1 VSFTTTDKFGCTA
14 TKYRTVQVNALPVAS
29 FTYATGPCD
38 STLIFSSTSVDTSST
53 INTYI
58 WQYGDG
64 SSDTLTTAT
73 ATHKY
78 GTPGEYTATL
88 TVINAN
94 GCIATVSQPVTRTA
108 CLVAATMSTQSLL
121 CQGQSLTFADMST
134 CDGTI
139 SQWDWNFGDGT
150 PSESYTTFK
159 PAVTHTYVNPGPYTI
174 SLKVSTLVGTSTISD
189 STTMDIVVKPTPV
202 AGFATEGV
210 CLGEKTVFS
219 DTTQA
224 NGAIVLY
231 YSWDFGD
238 EGISDTSDLK
248 NPEYLYAVAGTYT
261 TELRVSNQ
269 FGCTD
274 TTRAD
279 VTVNGLPDAGYAN
292 SLACS
297 GQKTYFFDASQP
309 YIAPLAEWGWRV
321 NDGEQYIGN
330 MQGAT
335 PSFVFDSTGTYQVL
349 LTVKDLNGCADTLLQ
364 AVNVN
369 PAPVSAFSY
378 TENVENIQGQVQFT
392 NGSLGAKDYYWD
404 FGNGAI
410 SYLESPLVTYADDG
424 TYTVMLVS
432 VSDQGCHDTTTITY
446 EMMFK
451 GLYVPN
457 AFAPGG
463 TIQATRIWKP
473 VGVNLASYTV
483 EIYNSH
489 GMLLWKSSLLDEHG
503 APAESWDGTYNDK
516 PCQQDVYV
524 WKITAIYRDGT
535 IWYNNDVGEHKGL
548 SEPKWGT
555 VTLVR

>member
-1 VSFTTTDKFGCTA
+1 M
-14 TKYRTVQVNALPVAS
+14 PVAG
-29 FTYATGPCD
+29 FTYANGQCD
-38 STLIFSSTSVDTSST
+38 STLLFTSTSIDTSSLLT
-53 INTYI
+53 TYI

-64 SSDTLTTAT
+64 TSDTLGTAT

-78 GTPGEYTATL
+78 GTPGDYTATL

-94 GCIATVSQPVTRTA
+94 GCMATVSQPVTRTA

-121 CQGQSLTFADMST
+121 CQGQGLTFADMST

-139 SQWDWNFGDGT
+139 SQWLWDFGDGT
-150 PSESYTTFK
+150 PAESYTTYK
-159 PAVTHTYVNPGPYTI
+159 PFVSHTYTSPGPYTVR
-174 SLKVSTLVGTSTISD
+174 LKVSTVVGTSTLSD
-189 STTMDIVVKPTPV
+189 STAMDIVVKPAPV
-202 AGFATEGV
+202 AGFATEAV

-231 YSWDFGD
+231 YRWDFGD
-238 EGISDTSDLK
+238 AGISDTSNLR
-248 NPEYLYAVAGTYT
+248 NPDYLYAVAGTYT
-261 TELRVSNQ
+261 TELRVSNT
-269 FGCTD
+269 FGCAD
-274 TTRAD
+274 TTRAE
-279 VTVNGLPDAGYAN
+279 VRVNGLPEAGYAN
-292 SLACS
+292 SIACS

-309 YIAPLAEWGWRV
+309 YLASLAEWGWRV
-321 NDGEQYIGN
+321 NDGQQFIGS

-335 PSFVFDSTGTYQVL
+335 PSYVFDSTGTYQVL

-364 AVNVN
+364 AVTVHA
-369 PAPVSAFSY
+369 APVSAFSY

-392 NGSLGAKDYYWD
+392 NGSLGAKEYYWD

-410 SYLESPLVTYADDG
+410 SYLASPLVTYADDG

-432 VSDQGCHDTTTITY
+432 VSPEGCHDTATITY

-463 TIQATRIWKP
+463 TVQATRIWKP

-483 EIYNSH
+483 EVYNSH
-489 GMLLWKSSLLDEHG
+489 GMLLWKSSLLDEQG
-503 APAESWDGTYNDK
+503 SPKESWDGTYNDK

-555 VTLVR
+555 VTLLR